1 MAEPTTFPEEHIQ
14 EPIVY
19 RRLSILAIVSC
30 AVAVVYAVVVLFIA
44 ISSYR
49 QRTPVFIELFFQLV
63 PAVAAVTGLVALVLI
78 RRSQGVL
85 AGAVLARIALGV
97 GAVAALGYWSY
108 LGATYFATVQQ
119 ANVFSKR
126 WIERIRDGRIPLALL
141 DTVDPKIRQSI
152 NPEDE
157 KTLEIRMQTMA
168 GSGMQLSMFQRNR
181 IVKPIRL
188 AGTLEIEPLA
198 VSNWEYKAGAFHIAR
213 GYRLKS
219 QEAIFEIKLTVVG
232 STSPTHD
239 WQGREWRVN
248 LADATLVNAAPTE
261 LGERMSVLRLN
272 SAQMLQQWGIMLAK
286 GNLLPVYMYS
296 LPLAERKPLTDK
308 YLVRLLASRVAA
320 ATARL
325 GGSSLAPLANLP
337 FENDSEAA
345 RRMFIPGYEE
355 TMRQGKLVRA
365 DNLKVEDP
373 AMRENVR
380 AALDQ
385 FLGGPNGGFQIRS
398 GSPDMFSTYERWT
411 YDKGLLD
418 MPHDFTLIFG
428 APGATSAIALEA
440 TAVVEFET
448 DPYQPSADKSP
459 AFRIKNINLV
469 RAVDEEQHNREV
481 EGKPRSR

>member
-1 MAEPTTFPEEHIQ
+1 
-14 EPIVY
+14 
-19 RRLSILAIVSC
+19 
-30 AVAVVYAVVVLFIA
+30 
-44 ISSYR
+44 
-49 QRTPVFIELFFQLV
+49 
-63 PAVAAVTGLVALVLI
+63 
-78 RRSQGVL
+78 
-85 AGAVLARIALGV
+85 
-97 GAVAALGYWSY
+97 
-108 LGATYFATVQQ
+108 
-119 ANVFSKR
+119 
-126 WIERIRDGRIPLALL
+126 
-141 DTVDPKIRQSI
+141 
-152 NPEDE
+152 
-157 KTLEIRMQTMA
+157 MQTMA

-213 GYRLKS
+213 AYRLKS

-248 LADATLVNAAPTE
+248 LADATMVKAAPTE

-272 SAQMLQQWGIMLAK
+272 SAKMLQQWGMMLAS

-296 LPLAERKPLTDK
+296 VPPAQQKSTVDK
-308 YLVRLLASRVAA
+308 YFVQLQGCRLAA

-345 RRMFIPGYEE
+345 RRVFIPGYDEA
-355 TMRQGKLVRA
+355 MHQGKLVRA
-365 DNLKVEDP
+365 DNLKVDDP

-385 FLGGPNGGFQIRS
+385 FLGGPNGGFQIRKVV
-398 GSPDMFSTYERWT
+398 PDAFSTYEGWT
-411 YDKGLLD
+411 YEKGLLD

-448 DPYQPSADKSP
+448 DPYQPSTDKSP
-459 AFRIKNINLV
+459 TFRLKNINLV
-469 RAVDEEQHNREV
+469 RAVEEEQYNREV
-481 EGKPRSR
+481 EGKPPSR